1 MCFKEEE
8 VKRANRLILA
18 TKCHVIRDA
27 QIAEKNEIA
36 REYRNEDLRLEKIM
50 SEERDKALIEEEIK
64 REDGRKVLLK
74 YSEDIRKQLRE
85 RETTRAKEVERIE
98 EEAIAMKRA
107 VEVMNKEE
115 QEKTKIRVEKTRK
128 IRHELQKSSQWSS
141 YFKNLEFEEER
152 IAELVIYF
160 YYYSLLDRTYRMTR
174 MNISALLLF
183 VENSRI
189 YATKVGT

>member
-1 MCFKEEE
+1 M
-8 VKRANRLILA
+8 A

-36 REYRNEDLRLEKIM
+36 REFRNEDLRLEKIM

-85 RETTRAKEVERIE
+85 RETIRAKEVERIE
-98 EEAIAMKRA
+98 EEAVAMKRA

-115 QEKTKIRVEKTRK
+115 QEKTQIRVEKTRK
-128 IRHELQKSSQWSS
+128 IRNELQKSSQWSS

-152 IAELVIYF
+152 IAELVIDFYF
-160 YYYSLLDRTYRMTR
+160 YSFSER
-174 MNISALLLF
+174 
-183 VENSRI
+183 
-189 YATKVGT
+189 